1 MKDMDYILEKYK
13 KYNIE
18 YNFRTGVIYIKK
30 KIPVEKFLKLK
41 KDLLINKKYISDII
55 IEGR

>member
-1 MKDMDYILEKYK
+1 MSYILEKYE

-18 YNFRTGVIYIKK
+18 YNFRTGVIYIYK

-41 KDLLINKKYISDII
+41 IDLLMVREHISDII
-55 IEGR
+55 VEGR